1 MHGAHALPGLALCG
15 DGSGIVFALFAAG
28 LIGSLAHCSLMC
40 GPLVL
45 AQVMA
50 RLGAIPAGPG
60 GELRRLAG
68 AALLPYHAGRL
79 LTYAGLGALAAAGA
93 GLLRDLP
100 AARYVGAGLLALAAL
115 LLALQALPRAGV
127 AGFAVIG
134 FGGGWARRLGP
145 LLAAPTGRRG
155 LLLGLALGLLPCG
168 LVYAALAAAAAT
180 GDPGRGALAMAA
192 FGLGTVPMLAVIALL
207 GEGLAGHWRQRL
219 RRVAPLLLLVN
230 AGWLGLLAVRLAL
243 GEGGP

>member
-1 MHGAHALPGLALCG
+1 LPGLALCG
-15 DGSGIVFALFAAG
+15 DGGGIALALFAAG

-115 LLALQALPRAGV
+115 LLALQAVPRAGV
-127 AGFAVIG
+127 AGFAVA
-134 FGGGWARRLGP
+134 GGGWARRLGP
-145 LLAAPTGRRG
+145 LLAAPTGGRG

-168 LVYAALAAAAAT
+168 LLYAALAAAAAT

-192 FGLGTVPMLAVIALL
+192 FGLGTVPMLAAIALL
-207 GEGLAGHWRQRL
+207 GEGVAGPWRQRL
-219 RRVAPLLLLVN
+219 RRFAPLLLLVN
-230 AGWLGLLAVRLAL
+230 AGWLGVLAVRLAL

>member
-1 MHGAHALPGLALCG
+1 MHEAHVLPGLALCG
-15 DGSGIVFALFAAG
+15 DGGGLVFALFAAG

-40 GPLVL
+40 GPLAL

-100 AARYVGAGLLALAAL
+100 AARHVGAALLALAAL
-115 LLALQALPRAGV
+115 LLALQAVPRAGV
-127 AGFAVIG
+127 AG

-168 LVYAALAAAAAT
+168 LLYAALAAAAAT
-180 GDPGRGALAMAA
+180 GDPARGALAMAA

-230 AGWLGLLAVRLAL
+230 AGWLALLATRLAL
-243 GEGGP
+243 GAGGR

>member
-1 MHGAHALPGLALCG
+1 MHGSHALPGLALCG
-15 DGSGIVFALFAAG
+15 DGGGIVLALFAAG

-115 LLALQALPRAGV
+115 LLALQALPRADV
-127 AGFAVIG
+127 AGG
-134 FGGGWARRLGP
+134 GGGWARRLGP

-168 LVYAALAAAAAT
+168 LLYAALAAAAAT

-219 RRVAPLLLLVN
+219 RRVAPLLLLLN
-230 AGWLGLLAVRLAL
+230 AGWLGVLAVRLAL
-243 GEGGP
+243 GEGGH